1 VAEEIANPPPAL
13 LLTRRLGDECGPE
26 AAGGG
31 GSLRLPLAAEERTR
45 LRGRR
50 LSRCGRPLLLQL
62 PRGEALRPGE
72 WLAPERGGPL
82 VHVEAAPEALL
93 VARAATPLALL
104 EAAYHLG
111 NRHVALELR
120 EGELRLSEDPVL
132 ADLLAR
138 RGLTLERRHEPFLPQ
153 PGAYAGLGHGPDH
166 SHGQGSSQVQIHDQI
181 HDHSYGHGH
190 YHHSHGSSHDHDHD
204 HSPSQGGA
212 LDPRDSAWFGQ
223 ADGHDPSPGG
233 SPSPSHAHGPAHGQA
248 HGQDLSPGHRQSQD
262 PAPGQDLLTSHGPSP
277 GLGARHGPDQE
288 HDPRSSHGHDPSADF
303 CSDPSAF
310 ASADRADPHGG
321 G

>member
-1 VAEEIANPPPAL
+1 MAEEIAHPSPAL
-13 LLTRRLGDECGPE
+13 LLTRRLGAEGGPE

-82 VHVEAAPEALL
+82 VRVEAAPEALL

-104 EAAYHLG
+104 EAVYHLG

-120 EGELRLSEDPVL
+120 ERELRLSEDPVL

-166 SHGQGSSQVQIHDQI
+166 SH
-181 HDHSYGHGH
+181 
-190 YHHSHGSSHDHDHD
+190 SHGSSHDHDHS
-204 HSPSQGGA
+204 HSQGGA

-233 SPSPSHAHGPAHGQA
+233 SPSPSPAHGPA
-248 HGQDLSPGHRQSQD
+248 HGQDLSPGQ
-262 PAPGQDLLTSHGPSP
+262 
-277 GLGARHGPDQE
+277 GARHGPDQE
-288 HDPRSSHGHDPSADF
+288 HEPRPSHGHDPSADF

-310 ASADRADPHGG
+310 ASADRADPRGG

>member
-166 SHGQGSSQVQIHDQI
+166 SHGQGSSQVQIHD
-181 HDHSYGHGH
+181 HSYGHGH
-190 YHHSHGSSHDHDHD
+190 RHHSHGSSHDHDHD

>member
-82 VHVEAAPEALL
+82 VRVEAAPEALL

-166 SHGQGSSQVQIHDQI
+166 SHGQGSSQVQIHD
-181 HDHSYGHGH
+181 HSYGHGH
-190 YHHSHGSSHDHDHD
+190 RHHSHGSSHDHDHD

>member
-82 VHVEAAPEALL
+82 VRVEAAPEALL

-166 SHGQGSSQVQIHDQI
+166 SHDQGSSQVQIHDQI
-181 HDHSYGHGH
+181 HDQVHDQVQDHSHIHSHGHGH
-190 YHHSHGSSHDHDHD
+190 GHRHHSHGSSHDHD

-223 ADGHDPSPGG
+223 ADGHDPSPSG
-233 SPSPSHAHGPAHGQA
+233 SPSPSPAHGPA

-262 PAPGQDLLTSHGPSP
+262 PAPGQDLLTSNGPSP
-277 GLGARHGPDQE
+277 GQGARHGPDQE
-288 HDPRSSHGHDPSADF
+288 HEPRPSHGLYPSAE
-303 CSDPSAF
+303 
-310 ASADRADPHGG
+310 RADPRGG